1 MGQIAVAQ
9 EKIRNKGWRI
19 ERIPWK
25 RDGKAEWV
33 HNTPLSLGLAILGL
47 LVFLGTLAL
56 VLKEAIPKPAAL
68 LAFAGVGLMFLSRII
83 AARSQFSGWI
93 PISAICVDREVR
105 KRKRKSQSSKKWR
118 TRWQFRVVCRFEH
131 DDQIWEATPECHAA
145 FNKIPAV
152 IDVSHFWNG

>member
-25 RDGKAEWV
+25 RDGKTEWV

-68 LAFAGVGLMFLSRII
+68 LAFAGVGLNTTTRSGRRHQNVMPTSRLNVRSRSILQRLSPRME
-83 AARSQFSGWI
+83 RVGSLLTL
-93 PISAICVDREVR
+93 
-105 KRKRKSQSSKKWR
+105 K
-118 TRWQFRVVCRFEH
+118 TRCMPHSIRYQ
-131 DDQIWEATPECHAA
+131 Q
-145 FNKIPAV
+145 
-152 IDVSHFWNG
+152 